1 VKFKQVFFGLM
12 MLSLLSAFALPRRAT
27 DLNGTSLQTLL
38 IPISRPTYRIANAIR
53 GHFETQPIEDTRDTR
68 DIQRENLALKQQI
81 ETMSNEI
88 DHLQQRAGE
97 RASLGGFEA
106 FCDRFEVT
114 AADTG
119 VHEAITITGSGIS
132 NLRTDQPVL
141 SSGSVIALIGRIS
154 RAGEMAAQVR
164 LVTDPGFTVTGHF
177 VTYSAASGATE
188 NKNLTAIVTGRGKGS
203 MVIDNLSMDDVR
215 NTSLQPGDWVV
226 LSDDAWPRDLQG
238 VRIGQIASIEPLPSQ
253 TLFADIRLV
262 PEQNLNNLN
271 DVWVMTHQR

>member
-1 VKFKQVFFGLM
+1 M

-53 GHFETQPIEDTRDTR
+53 GHFETPAIEDTRDTR
-68 DIQRENLALKQQI
+68 DIERENLALKQQI
-81 ETMSNEI
+81 QAMSNEI
-88 DHLQQRAGE
+88 DHLQQRARE
-97 RASLGGFEA
+97 RDSLGGFEA

-132 NLRTDQPVL
+132 NLRTDQAVL

-177 VTYSAASGATE
+177 VTYSAASGAVE
-188 NKNLTAIVTGRGKGS
+188 NKDLTAIVTGRGKGS

-215 NTSLQPGDWVV
+215 RLQPGDWVV
-226 LSDDAWPRDLQG
+226 LSDDAWPHDLQG
-238 VRIGQIASIEPLPSQ
+238 VRIGKIASIEPLPSQ
-253 TLFADIRLV
+253 TLFADIRLA
-262 PEQNLNNLN
+262 PEQNLTHLN